1 MDELIASDF
10 TAKVVAV
17 VLAVLS
23 ALAIRLV
30 NALTS
35 NSTARAVLGRAGE
48 EVRAVV
54 LDVFQTFVGAIKE
67 GRADGKLTADEKER
81 ARSMALSKLKAN
93 LGKAGLAR
101 LARVLGLKNDL
112 LDSWLISKIESGVAE
127 AKLIGT
133 AAGSK
138 TTRPPA

>member
-17 VLAVLS
+17 ALAVLS

-67 GRADGKLTADEKER
+67 GRADGKLTAEKER